1 MSLHTSAEA
10 VCRLRVH
17 ETQEWHNLY
26 QKSAIDDL
34 HRFLDRYLKEIENG
48 WETTPRVRGCM
59 LTYTGLAVTDFSRRG
74 LPGPTYRLST
84 IPSRR

>member
-1 MSLHTSAEA
+1 MRRRNGTI
-10 VCRLRVH
+10 CI
-17 ETQEWHNLY
+17 
-26 QKSAIDDL
+26 KSRQLTISTDSG
-34 HRFLDRYLKEIENG
+34 DRYLKEIENG